1 MLGTLQ
7 AQKLIGSLERLRP
20 IDAPARNLPTS
31 PISVVPTVVDEEVGS
46 SNSCEE
52 SVRVRDSEHAES
64 AAVRRATAKEK
75 VGQGAPERATTSDG
89 RSAPP
94 FASNY
99 AAGANGRDRSAPLP
113 SATAAQGL
121 PSGLKTFSHDRLQHP
136 TETPLA
142 TTVARVE
149 ELRAQWRTQY
159 TSSHTA
165 ANRTAAEGAD
175 KEVRGLV

>member
-1 MLGTLQ
+1 
-7 AQKLIGSLERLRP
+7 
-20 IDAPARNLPTS
+20 
-31 PISVVPTVVDEEVGS
+31 
-46 SNSCEE
+46 
-52 SVRVRDSEHAES
+52 VRDSEHAES

-136 TETPLA
+136 TETTLTNP
-142 TTVARVE
+142 VARVE

-165 ANRTAAEGAD
+165 ANRTDAEGAD